1 MKAFVVAAM
10 LAVLLAVSAGFV
22 LEHYFSREADQA
34 FASPTTRVG
43 PGGTPEERG
52 WFPIPDPTRG

>member
-1 MKAFVVAAM
+1 MKAFVVAAL
-10 LAVLLAVSAGFV
+10 LAVLLAVGASFV
-22 LEHYFSREADQA
+22 LEGYFSQEADQK
-34 FASPTTRVG
+34 FASPSARVG